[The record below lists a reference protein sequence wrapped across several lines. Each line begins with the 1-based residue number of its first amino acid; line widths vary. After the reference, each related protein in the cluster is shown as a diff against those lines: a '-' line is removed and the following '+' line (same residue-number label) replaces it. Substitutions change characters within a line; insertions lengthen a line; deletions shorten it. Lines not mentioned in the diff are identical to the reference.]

1 MESLHK
7 LEFHLYILPTHDA
20 KGKVIPISTP
30 PHPNYAHQLWTK
42 VQAQLVNRLGVI
54 YLIES
59 VWAMDRCVPVLR
71 STPERDFLISPSTG
85 PEGSGVTG
93 ETGTE
98 THRNY

>member
-1 MESLHK
+1 MSRA
-7 LEFHLYILPTHDA
+7 YDPNQRV
-20 KGKVIPISTP
+20 GKFARDISRRDTISMSRAYDP
-30 PHPNYAHQLWTK
+30 
-42 VQAQLVNRLGVI
+42 
-54 YLIES
+54 